1 MDEILPWLCMGVPF
15 EIKQFEEGL
24 TDFQLF
30 HSISKIED
38 FSQTNRLLFAFTGAG
53 LRRCHFA
60 LSYLNELFLGQTS
73 DEYSQNMEFPRA
85 QLTISL

>member
-1 MDEILPWLCMGVPF
+1 MGVPF

-30 HSISKIED
+30 QSISKIED